1 MLKKILNC
9 IHYFFYG
16 LLNLII
22 LIPNLLIKIINKIL
36 KKEISEIK
44 ISRKIVN
51 LFIITCCFCVYFI
64 SVFFLVRYYVQQERC
79 KVFSQEIIKS
89 TSKIKKTE
97 ETIIENQQ
105 AEQPNNNPTNNNQTS
120 NNNYTNYNYSS
131 DYLDYLDINVNSY
144 IGINKDVVAWLKV
157 NGTKINYPVVQSKNN
172 DYYLKKDLYNKDSI
186 TGWIFVDYR
195 NDIQELDNNTII
207 YGHNMANGTMFGT
220 LGRVLNRS
228 WYTKTRNQ
236 YIAINTRNAKTIW
249 QIFTIYVIE
258 PKLDYLQVV
267 FENDESYDKFLKQM
281 KARSIYNFN
290 TDVSTNDK
298 ILTLQTCDN
307 SGTKRVVV
315 QAKLYKIE
323 KR

>member
-1 MLKKILNC
+1 MKKILNC
-9 IHYFFYG
+9 IYYLFYWV
-16 LLNLII
+16 LFLII
-22 LIPNLLIKIINKIL
+22 LIPNLLIKVLNKIL

-44 ISRKIVN
+44 ISRKLVN
-51 LFIITCCFCVYFI
+51 LFIIICCFGVYFI
-64 SVFFLVRYYVQQERC
+64 SIFFFTRYYVQQERC
-79 KVFSQEIIKS
+79 KVFSREIIKS
-89 TSKIKKTE
+89 TNRIKKE
-97 ETIIENQQ
+97 EEKIVENQQ
-105 AEQPNNNPTNNNQTS
+105 TEQTNNNNTINNNQNS
-120 NNNYTNYNYSS
+120 NNNTNYNYST
-131 DYLDYLDINVNSY
+131 DYLNYLDIDVNSY
-144 IGINKDVVAWLKV
+144 TSINKDVVAWLKV

-172 DYYLKKDLYNKDSI
+172 EYYLKKDLYNKDSI
-186 TGWIFVDYR
+186 TGWIFADYR

-236 YIAINTRNAKTIW
+236 YIAVNTRNAKTIW
-249 QIFTIYVIE
+249 KIFTIYVIE

-267 FENDESYDKFLKQM
+267 FESDESYDNFLKQM

-290 TDVSTNDK
+290 TDVTANDK

-307 SGTKRVVV
+307 SGTKRVVI
-315 QAKLYKIE
+315 QAKLFKIE